1 MKNSELGLSVEV
13 ISQVAKLLQVALLTG
28 TDIVDNLRQVKLCVD
43 DDNDSIL
50 VLSQEYKD
58 NFETNLQRMLE
69 KAKEFEENE

>member
-43 DDNDSIL
+43 DNNDSVL

-69 KAKEFEENE
+69 KAKELEENE